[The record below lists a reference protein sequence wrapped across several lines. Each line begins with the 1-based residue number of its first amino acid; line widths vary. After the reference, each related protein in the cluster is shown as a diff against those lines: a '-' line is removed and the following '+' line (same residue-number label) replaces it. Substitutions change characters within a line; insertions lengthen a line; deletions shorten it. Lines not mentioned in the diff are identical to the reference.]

1 MRKFILPLAVLFLAA
16 IPANAQD
23 EYPSVEIFGGYSYLS
38 VDVGADL
45 DGDDDDDI
53 FDIDDREG
61 FHGFGVSIAGNIS
74 ESFGI
79 VGDFS
84 YNRKDIS
91 ELTGLDS
98 NANVSLFLFGPR
110 FTARGNSVDGFVHAM
125 VGVARQRVEVEVPGN
140 DVEISET
147 DLALGFGG
155 GVDIKAG
162 DRFAIRLF
170 QLDYIPIHSEDPF
183 EFDEKRWTHNFRFQI
198 GAVFRF

>member
-1 MRKFILPLAVLFLAA
+1 MRKFILTFAVLFLAA
-16 IPANAQD
+16 IPVNAQD

-38 VDVGADL
+38 VDVGADF
-45 DGDDDDDI
+45 DDDDDDDF
-53 FDIDDREG
+53 FDIDNREG

-84 YNRKDIS
+84 YNRKEISDI
-91 ELTGLDS
+91 TGFDS

-125 VGVARQRVEVEVPGN
+125 VGVARQRVEIDLLGEN
-140 DVEISET
+140 FDISET

-155 GVDIKAG
+155 GVDIRAG
-162 DRFAIRLF
+162 NSFAIRLF
-170 QLDYIPIHSEDPF
+170 QLDYIPIHAEDPF
-183 EFDEKRWTHNFRFQI
+183 EFDSKRWTHNFRFQI
-198 GAVFRF
+198 GAVLRF

>member
-16 IPANAQD
+16 IPAHAQD

-38 VDVGADL
+38 VDVGADF
-45 DGDDDDDI
+45 DDDD
-53 FDIDDREG
+53 FDFDEREG

-74 ESFGI
+74 SSFGI

-91 ELTGLDS
+91 DLTGLDS

-110 FTARGNSVDGFVHAM
+110 FTARGDTVDGFVHAL
-125 VGVARQRVEVEVPGN
+125 VGVARQRVEVDLPGEN
-140 DVEISET
+140 FDISEN

-155 GVDIKAG
+155 GVDIKAS

-170 QLDYIPIHSEDPF
+170 QLDYIPIRAEDPF

>member
-16 IPANAQD
+16 VPVNAQD

-45 DGDDDDDI
+45 DGDGDDDP
-53 FDIDDREG
+53 FDFDDREG
-61 FHGFGVSIAGNIS
+61 FHGFGVSIAGNITS
-74 ESFGI
+74 SFGV

-91 ELTGLDS
+91 ELTGFDS
-98 NANVSLFLFGPR
+98 NANVTLFLFGPR
-110 FTARGNSVDGFVHAM
+110 FTARGDSVDGFVHAM
-125 VGVARQRVEVEVPGN
+125 VGVARQRVEVDLPGEN
-140 DVEISET
+140 FDITEN

-155 GVDIKAG
+155 GVDIKAS

-170 QLDYIPIHSEDPF
+170 QLDYIPVHSEDPF
-183 EFDEKRWTHNFRFQI
+183 EVDEKRWVHNFRFQI

>member
-1 MRKFILPLAVLFLAA
+1 MRKFILPIAVLFLAA

-38 VDVGADL
+38 VDVGANF
-45 DGDDDDDI
+45 DDDD

-61 FHGFGVSIAGNIS
+61 FHGFGVSIAGNVS
-74 ESFGI
+74 SSFGI

-91 ELTGLDS
+91 DITGFDS
-98 NANVSLFLFGPR
+98 NANVTLFLFGPR
-110 FTARGNSVDGFVHAM
+110 FTARGDSVDGFVHAL
-125 VGVARQRVEVEVPGN
+125 VGGARQRVSVN
-140 DVEISET
+140 DLGVDFDVSET

-162 DRFAIRLF
+162 DNFAVRLF
-170 QLDYIPIHSEDPF
+170 QLDYIPIRSEDPF
-183 EFDEKRWTHNFRFQI
+183 DGSKRWTHNFRFQI
-198 GAVFRF
+198 GAVARF